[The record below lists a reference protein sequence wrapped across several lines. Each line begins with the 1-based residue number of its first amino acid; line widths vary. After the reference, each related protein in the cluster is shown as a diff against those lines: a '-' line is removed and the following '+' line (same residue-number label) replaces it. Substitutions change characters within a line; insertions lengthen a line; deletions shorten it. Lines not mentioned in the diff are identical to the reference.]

1 MKREK
6 DRRDFLKTTAGIVAV
21 AGFSGRLPAAEKTKP
36 LFRIS
41 LAEYSLH
48 RMIAAKKLDTLDLG
62 RYSMREFGIEGLD
75 RWNRPFFAKAKD
87 TAYLKEMEKRDTE
100 AGAKNLLIMID
111 GEGDLG
117 DPDAAKRNQT
127 VENHRKWVEAAKLI
141 GCHCIRVNAASK
153 GSYDEQLNLAADG
166 LSKICEFARTIQ
178 MSVIVEN
185 HGGLSSNGKWLAAL
199 MKKVDMPNCGTL
211 PDFGNF
217 HDYDRYQ
224 GVKETMPWAK
234 SVSAKSHD
242 FDAKGNETHTDYFK
256 MMKIVKDAGYRGWV
270 GIEYEGGKLTEHDGV
285 VATKKLLLQV
295 RETLSA

>member
-1 MKREK
+1 MNREN
-6 DRRDFLKTTAGIVAV
+6 DRRDFLKTAAGIVTA
-21 AGFSGRLPAAEKTKP
+21 AGLSGRLAAAEKKP
-36 LFRIS
+36 LFKVS

-62 RYSMREFGIEGLD
+62 RYSMKEFGIKGLD
-75 RWNRPFFAKAKD
+75 RWNRPFFGKAKD
-87 TAYLKEMEKRDTE
+87 TAYLKEMKRRDTE

-111 GEGDLG
+111 GEGALG
-117 DPDAAKRNQT
+117 DPDTAKRSRT

-153 GSYDEQLNLAADG
+153 GSYEEQLKLAADG
-166 LSKICEFARTIQ
+166 LSKLCEFAKTIK

-217 HDYDRYQ
+217 HDYDRYL
-224 GVKETMPWAK
+224 GVTEMMPWAK

-242 FDAKGNETHTDYFK
+242 FDAEGNETHTDYVK
-256 MMKIVKDAGYRGWV
+256 MMKIVIDSGYRGWV
-270 GIEYEGGKLTEHDGV
+270 GIEYEGSKISEYDGI
-285 VATKKLLLQV
+285 VATKKLLLKV
-295 RETLSA
+295 RDKLSA

>member
-1 MKREK
+1 MNREN
-6 DRRDFLKTTAGIVAV
+6 DRRDFLKTAAGIVTA
-21 AGFSGRLPAAEKTKP
+21 AGLSGRLAAAEKRP
-36 LFRIS
+36 LFKVS

-62 RYSMREFGIEGLD
+62 RYSMKEFGIKGLD
-75 RWNRPFFAKAKD
+75 RWNRPFFGKAKD
-87 TAYLKEMEKRDTE
+87 TAYLKEMKRRDTE

-111 GEGDLG
+111 GEGALG
-117 DPDAAKRNQT
+117 DPDTAKRSRT

-153 GSYDEQLNLAADG
+153 GSYEEQLKLAADG
-166 LSKICEFARTIQ
+166 LSKLCEFAKTIK

-217 HDYDRYQ
+217 HDYDRYL
-224 GVKETMPWAK
+224 GVTEMMPWAK

-242 FDAKGNETHTDYFK
+242 FDAEGNETHTDYVK
-256 MMKIVKDAGYRGWV
+256 MMKIVIDSGYRGWV
-270 GIEYEGGKLTEHDGV
+270 GIEYEGSKISEYDGI
-285 VATKKLLLQV
+285 VATKKLLLKV
-295 RETLSA
+295 RDKLSA